1 MDMGNEESNEELDDD
16 ESDESDEEELDD
28 EESDKS
34 DEEELHD
41 DEIDGDEADVEDDSG
56 QVVKSSDP
64 GFSPGRIGRRVVRK
78 FPILKYKIRRHGYG
92 FCRKY
97 RIVPFFRRLRR
108 KNRYYRV
115 KQRQIRKAHRK
126 AKKLAK
132 RIRFLQRKI
141 RRVRRPKVPQRYI
154 RFF

>member
-1 MDMGNEESNEELDDD
+1 MGNEESNEELDDD

-64 GFSPGRIGRRVVRK
+64 RFRPGLIGRRVVPNFRL
-78 FPILKYKIRRHGYG
+78 PKYKIGRGVLMKIMSCK
-92 FCRKY
+92 F
-97 RIVPFFRRLRR
+97 
-108 KNRYYRV
+108 
-115 KQRQIRKAHRK
+115 
-126 AKKLAK
+126 KLK
-132 RIRFLQRKI
+132 S
-141 RRVRRPKVPQRYI
+141 VVCD
-154 RFF
+154 